1 MFRRHHFV
9 LDREKEDWKG
19 MNEEMKIEESGK
31 SGHSIN
37 TLMDESA
44 KLTLVF
50 EQNAWKQ
57 QWFVDWL
64 YFVWIDLPI

>member
-1 MFRRHHFV
+1 
-9 LDREKEDWKG
+9 